1 MSARALLAVACL
13 AVAVPVGA
21 VAEASLGI
29 EATVGADRLGLSRF
43 PGSAEPLAGMG
54 DLGAVALLR
63 LGGIGLGA
71 SAEGSFDGLTVERFN
86 ASALAGLVTDLLPV
100 LRLELLA
107 EVGVA
112 ELRSTAEL
120 RGQVSSDDR
129 DVFYGLRP
137 GLSLKLPVLPVRV
150 GAWGLARWGLP
161 GTGGGPALGLLGR
174 VGVEF

>member
-1 MSARALLAVACL
+1 MTARALLAVACL
-13 AVAVPVGA
+13 SAVVPVDA
-21 VAEASLGI
+21 AAEVSLGV
-29 EATVGADRLGLSRF
+29 EATVGADQLGLSRF
-43 PGSAEPLAGMG
+43 PGSSEPIAAMG
-54 DLGAVALLR
+54 DLGAVVLLR
-63 LGGIGLGA
+63 LGSIGLGA
-71 SAEGSFDGLTVERFN
+71 SAEGSFDGLTLERFN
-86 ASALAGLVTDLLPV
+86 ASAMAGLVTDLLPV

-107 EVGVA
+107 EVGIA

-120 RGQVSSDDR
+120 RSRVSSDER

-161 GTGGGPALGLLGR
+161 GTDGPALGLLGR